1 MSYDVANFN
10 TITIQVGTPL
20 TEVERLVVEATL
32 QHAGWNMSRCA
43 GMLGIDFGS
52 LFAKLKAYYL
62 AELSKG
68 SASPSSAQSKGQSDS
83 VAIKQT

>member
-1 MSYDVANFN
+1 MTYDMANFN
-10 TITIQVGTPL
+10 TITIPVGTPL

-43 GMLGIDFGS
+43 AILGIDFGS
-52 LFAKLKAYYL
+52 LYTKLKAYYL

-68 SASPSSAQSKGQSDS
+68 SASSSSERKQSS
-83 VAIKQT
+83 I

>member
-1 MSYDVANFN
+1 MAYDMANLN

-32 QHAGWNMSRCA
+32 QYAGWNISRCA
-43 GMLGIDFGS
+43 GILGIDFGS
-52 LFAKLKAYYL
+52 LYAKLEAYYL

-68 SASPSSAQSKGQSDS
+68 SASSSPAHKLSS
-83 VAIKQT
+83 I